1 MRRRPPEGGG
11 RGLLRAVGREG
22 RARRRVSVAELGV
35 FLSDRINGAAACGG
49 VVVSEPLCL
58 HKAPLCPSGLS
69 SQRQGSGRPLKGL
82 RVQGV
87 LKTSRV

>member
-1 MRRRPPEGGG
+1 MRRRPPEGGR
-11 RGLLRAVGREG
+11 RGLLRAVGRAG
-22 RARRRVSVAELGV
+22 RARRPVSVAEEGV
-35 FLSDRINGAAACGG
+35 FLSDEINGAAACG

-87 LKTSRV
+87 LKTSRA